1 MLVGIRSAVK
11 RFANLAVIFWKWLSA
26 FLWVFETSLFCK
38 LLCGGPGQRLIGM
51 GFGCFNLSPGAGTLK
66 LFQHVW
72 ANQTAVV
79 QVSNLVSFREPRRL
93 MNLMHSR
100 HTPKRYNKSTRFR
113 SFPKFGLLLTPV
125 AGGFMAEY
133 GLDAH
138 WNFARSTGRFYNADQ
153 DGAMPQEFLVPKQA
167 GWQVWPSW
175 RDVSCFCTRIEARVF
190 NFSNILDKKSWRKW
204 HQPSCQG
211 ECNLLHEPQHQPKS
225 DQSLDLQFWAM
236 SRSRELRRVQY
247 LVELFHF
254 FFGYVWPKGSIWW
267 LNKTK
272 KVWG

>member
-1 MLVGIRSAVK
+1 M
-11 RFANLAVIFWKWLSA
+11 
-26 FLWVFETSLFCK
+26 FETSLFCK

-167 GWQVWPSW
+167 GWQVLAIM
-175 RDVSCFCTRIEARVF
+175 T
-190 NFSNILDKKSWRKW
+190 
-204 HQPSCQG
+204 
-211 ECNLLHEPQHQPKS
+211 
-225 DQSLDLQFWAM
+225 
-236 SRSRELRRVQY
+236 
-247 LVELFHF
+247 
-254 FFGYVWPKGSIWW
+254 
-267 LNKTK
+267 
-272 KVWG
+272 